1 MLGESVKSKPSITQS
16 LHYTIKK
23 LLRKQQPPLVQS
35 TDKTESYDPIDENAF
50 HYYPPSYRGGEHR
63 SVANIDRAS
72 FNLHAAAARA
82 KSRAVSKNVDSI
94 LAAGDDDQITL
105 ALRDTLGHDKIQPYA
120 ARLWG
125 TVFSEEASVGRLAVE
140 GMREIANKIATTK
153 NKGMLSKTCRTLLSV
168 LGMVVMKGDESDK
181 GKIRSIY
188 RQILP
193 NFSLGAAQRI
203 LDKAGKKRKRFDM
216 EDLSEFDIIEK
227 ELLRCKYS
235 QEEIDNLREWMV
247 ENIHTRTSPMKEDT
261 VQKRD
266 TNGKT

>member
-1 MLGESVKSKPSITQS
+1 M
-16 LHYTIKK
+16 
-23 LLRKQQPPLVQS
+23 
-35 TDKTESYDPIDENAF
+35 
-50 HYYPPSYRGGEHR
+50 HR
-63 SVANIDRAS
+63 SVANEDRAT

-82 KSRAVSKNVDSI
+82 KSRAVKKNVDAI
-94 LAAGDDDQITL
+94 LSAGDDDQITL
-105 ALRDTLGHDKIQPYA
+105 ALRDTLDHDKIQPYA

-140 GMREIANKIATTK
+140 GMREIANKTIATTK
-153 NKGMLSKTCRTLLSV
+153 NKGMLSKSCRTLLSV
-168 LGMVVMKGDESDK
+168 LGMCVMKGDESDK
-181 GKIRSIY
+181 GNIQSIY

-193 NFSLGAAQRI
+193 NFSHGAAHRI
-203 LDKAGKKRKRFDM
+203 LHKAGKKRKRFDF